1 MTVEEVKNIIR
12 IHVGDDRS
20 CTNDHKIS
28 LEQVIVLPQRISV
41 IERTVRR
48 GRAKDQVEDVWLV
61 GQENADDGYRIVMRD
76 GGLQFGL
83 AVKGFSTDKHLFLTG
98 WYGGLKSAFLAM

>member
-1 MTVEEVKNIIR
+1 
-12 IHVGDDRS
+12 
-20 CTNDHKIS
+20 
-28 LEQVIVLPQRISV
+28 
-41 IERTVRR
+41 
-48 GRAKDQVEDVWLV
+48 V

-83 AVKGFSTDKHLFLTG
+83 ATKGFSTDKYLFLTG